1 MHFSGTSKRH
11 YCNRNTSL
19 SSDRHDNSFCLAEL
33 ARTSGEWLRGDGPE
47 SDIVIS
53 SRIRLARNVAGF
65 PFITRAPADIRYQI
79 VQQVQSALRTDI
91 QHRPVHHV
99 NIETLS
105 PLDSQLLMERQLISR
120 ELVRSEGPR
129 AVAISEGERHS
140 VMINE
145 EDHLRIQVLHSGFA
159 LDECWLECD
168 ALDDQIEAT
177 VPFAFH
183 PQLGYLTAC
192 PTNVGTGIRV
202 SVMVHLPA
210 LRITREIQKVHQAA
224 QKINLA
230 VRGLYGEGSQ
240 AMGDFYQISNQVTLG
255 KSEAVLISEVQEVVT
270 HIIAWERRVRDL
282 LLRDNKSQ
290 LHDQV
295 ARAFGTLTSA
305 RSISSEETMLLLS
318 SLRMGIRLGLV
329 TNLDV
334 AAVNELF
341 IHTQPAHLQKLHG
354 TELETADRNMAR
366 ANYLRKRLDSS
377 SLG

>member
-1 MHFSGTSKRH
+1 M
-11 YCNRNTSL
+11 
-19 SSDRHDNSFCLAEL
+19 SSERADNSVCLTEL

-53 SRIRLARNVAGF
+53 CRVRLARNVAGF
-65 PFITRAPADIRYQI
+65 PFITRASADSRVSI
-79 VQQVQSALRTDI
+79 VQMVQSALKGGI
-91 QHRPVHHV
+91 QGRPVHHLNV
-99 NIETLS
+99 ETLG

-120 ELVRSEGPR
+120 ELARGDGPR

-145 EDHLRIQVLHSGFA
+145 EDHLRIQVLQSGFA
-159 LDECWLECD
+159 LDECWQECD
-168 ALDDQIEAT
+168 ALDDQIESV

-183 PQLGYLTAC
+183 PQFGYLTAC

-210 LRITREIQKVHQAA
+210 LRLTREIQKVHQAA

-240 AMGDFYQISNQVTLG
+240 AMGDFYQISNQITLG
-255 KSEAVLISEVQEVVT
+255 KSETDLIAEVQEVVS
-270 HIIAWERRVRDL
+270 HIIGWERRVREL
-282 LLRDNKSQ
+282 MLKDNKSQ

-305 RSISSEETMLLLS
+305 RSISSEETMHLLS

-329 TNLDV
+329 KNLDV
-334 AAVNELF
+334 ASVNELF

-354 TELETADRNMAR
+354 GELETAERNLAR
-366 ANYLRKRLDSS
+366 ATFLRKRLDSTT
-377 SLG
+377 LGS